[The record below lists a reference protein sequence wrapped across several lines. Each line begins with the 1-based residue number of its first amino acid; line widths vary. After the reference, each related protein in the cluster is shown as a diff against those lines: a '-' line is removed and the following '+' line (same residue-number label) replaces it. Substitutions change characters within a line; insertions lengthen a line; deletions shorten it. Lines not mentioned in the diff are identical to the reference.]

1 MKLPSTPIEKNIKSV
16 VSLVLQMSLAAL
28 LFCVFIALSVD
39 GKPVVEDDPICGY
52 EACPEASPDTLNIH
66 IIPHSHD
73 DVGWLKTV
81 DQYFFQGHFR

>member
-52 EACPEASPDTLNIH
+52 EVLLFLVENSSKRCDSRRVQKPVPTPST
-66 IIPHSHD
+66 S
-73 DVGWLKTV
+73 T
-81 DQYFFQGHFR
+81 